1 MYKVKSVRRQIF
13 KFGNFMTE
21 VKFSSQFPKLNVL
34 NEEFRLAPQPFSN
47 EPDPENVVMLHIIL
61 CFLEVS
67 SPISLRCA
75 ITITLTCKN
84 KLHYKSED
92 TLP

>member
-34 NEEFRLAPQPFSN
+34 DEEFRLAPQPFSN
-47 EPDPENVVMLHIIL
+47 EPDPENVIMLHIMFSRGFESDFSAL
-61 CFLEVS
+61 CH
-67 SPISLRCA
+67 R
-75 ITITLTCKN
+75 
-84 KLHYKSED
+84 Y
-92 TLP
+92 